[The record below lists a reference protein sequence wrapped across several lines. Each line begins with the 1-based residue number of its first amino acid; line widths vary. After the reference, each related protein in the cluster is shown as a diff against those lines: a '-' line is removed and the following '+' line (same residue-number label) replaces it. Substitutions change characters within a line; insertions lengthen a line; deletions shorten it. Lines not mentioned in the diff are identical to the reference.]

1 MRARGC
7 DLLPGWRILGGMSR
21 FLAIAP
27 DPQCLRQAA
36 AGDRA
41 AQRQVYELAA
51 GPVFALIRRI
61 VRGRAAAEDVFQDC
75 MIGLLDHLGDYRG
88 EAPFGA
94 WVRQIATR
102 HCLMHLRSPWQ
113 RARRTLHQLVTGA
126 DEEETF
132 DLSALQVVDEAPL
145 AELIDLERALAR
157 LPETARAVVWLHD
170 AEGLR
175 HEEIAAL
182 FGRSVSFS
190 KSRLARAHALLRAE
204 LGESMTAQPEPVTTP
219 AAVQASLA
227 AQGQI
232 P

>member
-1 MRARGC
+1 
-7 DLLPGWRILGGMSR
+7 MSR

-27 DPQCLRQAA
+27 DPRQLRLAA
-36 AGDRA
+36 AGDRD
-41 AQRQVYELAA
+41 AQRHIYECAA
-51 GPVFALIRRI
+51 GPVFALIRRL

-94 WVRQIATR
+94 WVRQVAVR

-113 RARRTLHQLVTGA
+113 RARRALRATLDGEPRVA
-126 DEEETF
+126 DES
-132 DLSALQVVDEAPL
+132 SASFTEAGHELPL
-145 AELIDLERALAR
+145 AELIDLERALER
-157 LPETARAVVWLHD
+157 LPRTARTVVWLYD
-170 AEGLR
+170 VEGLR

-190 KSRLARAHALLRAE
+190 KSQLARAHALLRDALEDVQPAPE
-204 LGESMTAQPEPVTTP
+204 LPTAQIAAHEPL
-219 AAVQASLA
+219 AVQGPL
-227 AQGQI
+227 